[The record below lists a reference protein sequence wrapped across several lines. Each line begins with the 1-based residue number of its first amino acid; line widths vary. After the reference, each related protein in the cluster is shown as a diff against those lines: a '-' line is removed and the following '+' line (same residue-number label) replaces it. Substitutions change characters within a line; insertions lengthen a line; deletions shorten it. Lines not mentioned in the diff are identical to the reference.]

1 VSWGYL
7 EDASGSKGHADR
19 ICIPANEAELLAL
32 LAEAQRDKI
41 PITIA
46 GGGSGLTGGRVPYG
60 GWLISM
66 EKFRRLDVSPG
77 SATVG
82 AGVTLH
88 ELHAEARATG
98 QFYPPDPTE
107 TMAFLG
113 GSIACNSS
121 GSRSFKYG
129 ATRRWIERLRV
140 ALPDA
145 RILDVRR
152 GDAIDF
158 DVPLIPQPAAR
169 KHSCGYPLRPGMDWI
184 DLFTGSE
191 GTLAIVIEADVK
203 LLPNPPGLLNG
214 IIFFPSDG
222 ASLDALESW
231 RSVPGLRM
239 LEWVDDAALRMIAQ
253 RYPEVPAEARAAL
266 IIEQIVETDGD
277 IDAWSGRLA
286 EHAALEAQSWFGST
300 DSDRERFRKFRHA
313 LPETSLAIS
322 ERNGFMSLGTD
333 FSVPIEKHREML
345 EIYRAHMDGIMPG
358 HYCVFGHAG
367 DAHPH
372 VNMLPATQ
380 AEFDAGYEALTYFA
394 RQAAALGG
402 SVAAE
407 HGLGKRK
414 ARLLP
419 IQYTP
424 EQIASMKAVK
434 RRFDPDWRLG
444 RGTLFELDPH

>member
-1 VSWGYL
+1 MSWGYL

-19 ICIPANEAELLAL
+19 ICIPANEAELIAL
-32 LAEAQRDKI
+32 LAEAARDKI
-41 PITIA
+41 AITIA

-66 EKFRRLDVSPG
+66 EKFRRLEIRDSA
-77 SATVG
+77 ATVG

-88 ELHAEARATG
+88 ELHAAARASG

-107 TMAFLG
+107 TMAFMG
-113 GSIACNSS
+113 GTIACNSS

-129 ATRRWIERLRV
+129 PTRRWIERLRV
-140 ALPDA
+140 ALPDG

-152 GDAIDF
+152 GEAIDF
-158 DVPLIPQPAAR
+158 DVPVIPQPATR

-184 DLFTGSE
+184 DLFIGSE
-191 GTLAIVIEADVK
+191 GTLGIAIEAEVT

-214 IIFFPSDG
+214 IIFFPSDD
-222 ASLDALESW
+222 ASLNALDAW
-231 RSVPGLRM
+231 RTVPGLRM

-253 RYPEVPAEARAAL
+253 RYPEVPAQAKAAL
-266 IIEQIVETDGD
+266 IMEQIVESDAD
-277 IDAWSGRLA
+277 IDSWTERLPV
-286 EHAALEAQSWFGST
+286 HKALESQSWFGTT
-300 DSDRERFRKFRHA
+300 DADRERFRKFRHA
-313 LPETSLAIS
+313 LPETSLAVS

-333 FSVPIEKHREML
+333 FSVPIDKNREML
-345 EIYRAHMDGIMPG
+345 AIYREYMDRIMPG
-358 HYCVFGHAG
+358 NYCIFGHVG

-380 AEFDAGYEALTYFA
+380 QEFDAGYEALTYFA
-394 RQAAALGG
+394 SKAAALGG

-414 ARLLP
+414 AKLLP
-419 IQYTP
+419 IQYTA
-424 EQIASMKAVK
+424 EQIDAMKAVK

-444 RGTLFELDPH
+444 RGTLFLL